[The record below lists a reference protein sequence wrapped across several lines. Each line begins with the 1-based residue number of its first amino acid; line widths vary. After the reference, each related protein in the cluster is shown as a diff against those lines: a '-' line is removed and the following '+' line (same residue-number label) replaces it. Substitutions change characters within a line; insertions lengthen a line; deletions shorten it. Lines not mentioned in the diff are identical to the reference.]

1 MSNQILMYVLIGVG
15 ALFAIIVVAYLMLR
29 KKMQSSGVR
38 EIEQLRAGTKEKK
51 FTAEIIYQKLYVK
64 YLKIPFLKRYLLKVR
79 RRLEII
85 NIDDEY
91 LTRKQA
97 SKILTNAIL
106 IIIPLTLAIVAIT
119 HNNVLLMAFLLI
131 FEIFLTDTIIGGMVD
146 KIDNKLLREQINFFS
161 EIRHAYHEYNM
172 VEEAIYQ
179 VAQDDEQVEMSRQAE
194 KIYEVLISNDPE
206 SELEK

>member
-79 RRLEII
+79 RRL
-85 NIDDEY
+85 
-91 LTRKQA
+91 R
-97 SKILTNAIL
+97 
-106 IIIPLTLAIVAIT
+106 
-119 HNNVLLMAFLLI
+119 NN
-131 FEIFLTDTIIGGMVD
+131 
-146 KIDNKLLREQINFFS
+146 KHR
-161 EIRHAYHEYNM
+161 
-172 VEEAIYQ
+172 
-179 VAQDDEQVEMSRQAE
+179 
-194 KIYEVLISNDPE
+194 
-206 SELEK
+206 